1 MPLSRTLPKNSH
13 VLWLISLIQDT
24 SPGAQTK
31 SEFADMVSD
40 ILSNDYV
47 EKITICVG
55 DTLQRFRFM
64 IKHDCTE
71 LEAIEKC
78 KVLSDQWY
86 QDNPESLEKLKEKK
100 NLVIMKWDEFLAWPD
115 REKTIKAVE
124 DFYLRDHKFKRD
136 VDARIK
142 QEMAKYTDA
151 KITHPLKQTELL
163 KKYLFEES
171 AFQRFSAE
179 KDFRHVLYKMPFPPA
194 MKRVLANSDF
204 VPPGYMVETHFTQ
217 YAHKMRPPANNETPQ
232 EDKVSFQPV
241 FSHSPT
247 KPENNIKSQTKKV
260 ADIIENTIELLSPDK
275 KEFALK
281 ALLEFTTKEI
291 MPLYLKDI
299 PTLTN

>member
-24 SPGAQTK
+24 SPTAQTK
-31 SEFADMVSD
+31 SEFADMVAD
-40 ILSNDYV
+40 ILANDYV
-47 EKITICVG
+47 DKITICVG

-71 LEAIEKC
+71 IEAIEKC
-78 KVLSDQWY
+78 KALSEQWY
-86 QDNPESLEKLKEKK
+86 QDNPQSLEQLKEKK

-115 REKTIKAVE
+115 REKTIRAVE
-124 DFYLRDHKFKRD
+124 DFYFRDNKFRRD

-142 QEMAKYTDA
+142 QEMGKYSDA
-151 KITHPLKQTELL
+151 KITHPLRQTELL

-171 AFQRFSAE
+171 AFQKFGAL

-194 MKRVLANSDF
+194 MKRILGNSDF
-204 VPPGYMVETHFTQ
+204 VSPGYMVETHFTQ
-217 YAHKMRPPANNETPQ
+217 YAHKRQIPETSQ
-232 EDKVSFQPV
+232 EDKASFSPV

-247 KPENNIKSQTKKV
+247 KHENGIKSQTKKV
-260 ADIIENTIELLSPDK
+260 SDIIENAIDLLSPDK

-291 MPLYLKDI
+291 IPLYCKEI